1 MYSGDG
7 AFPQRPQVVV
17 VGAGIAGLRAAY
29 ELNRRGV
36 DVVVVEAAGRVGGR
50 VHVETT
56 SLGSSVDL
64 GGQWIGKGHHR
75 FEALAAELGATQF
88 QMRSPKRPT
97 IADDD
102 GEIRAL
108 GSSMLAANIGLV
120 GLELASYLPS
130 SDSQNTTTVQ
140 QWLDRIPSERARRIL
155 DVVLEVICCADVTEL
170 SVTALLAFI
179 RYQGGLSTM
188 MKTTGGAQDSMLVEG
203 AGSLAERLAAKLDGR
218 VWPDSAVSAIVQG
231 SGVTSDG
238 GISDGGVTVTTERG
252 AIVADKVVVTV
263 PPPLASRIAVE
274 PALPESRLR
283 LQNNTY
289 MGSVYKALAVYETPF
304 WRDQVSGKKAGAEGI
319 DGEQILLGD
328 PGCAT
333 FDSSPPDGP
342 GHLTILVGGADA
354 RRLGALTV
362 DERPSRLF
370 SALERHLGPRVR
382 DFADWRDKVWH
393 HDEWV
398 GGGYAALP
406 RLGTR
411 EGFYPVE
418 HAPVGNIHWAGTETA
433 SEHAGYIEGALESAE
448 RVVGELAAAGFGADV
463 AVSEI

>member
-203 AGSLAERLAAKLDGR
+203 AG
-218 VWPDSAVSAIVQG
+218 
-231 SGVTSDG
+231 
-238 GISDGGVTVTTERG
+238 
-252 AIVADKVVVTV
+252 
-263 PPPLASRIAVE
+263 
-274 PALPESRLR
+274 
-283 LQNNTY
+283 
-289 MGSVYKALAVYETPF
+289 
-304 WRDQVSGKKAGAEGI
+304 
-319 DGEQILLGD
+319 
-328 PGCAT
+328 
-333 FDSSPPDGP
+333 
-342 GHLTILVGGADA
+342 
-354 RRLGALTV
+354 
-362 DERPSRLF
+362 
-370 SALERHLGPRVR
+370 
-382 DFADWRDKVWH
+382 
-393 HDEWV
+393 
-398 GGGYAALP
+398 
-406 RLGTR
+406 
-411 EGFYPVE
+411 
-418 HAPVGNIHWAGTETA
+418 
-433 SEHAGYIEGALESAE
+433 
-448 RVVGELAAAGFGADV
+448 
-463 AVSEI
+463 